1 MGTTIQGYDDSDFAA
16 AYPASGLAGMVG
28 LIGGRDGTRY
38 MRAFGH
44 SNAATG
50 TTMEPDTLFQIA
62 SMTKAITSV
71 AAMQLVE
78 AGKLSLDAPIG
89 DVLPALADAQVISGF
104 GEGDAPILRPA
115 ARPITLRHLLTHTSG
130 LGYDFVSVDQ
140 IRARQGVAPAAGS
153 IASITTPLLFD
164 PGERWEYGVS
174 TDWIGLAVEAVSG
187 QTLGAYFADHICG
200 PLGMVDT
207 GFYTADAMPANA
219 ASIHV
224 RTPGG
229 LMPIPVNLGGG
240 EFNSGGGGLSST
252 GADYMRFLRMLLNG
266 GTLDGATILSPATV
280 ADMFRNQIGTLPA
293 GRMGS
298 ANPELAP
305 PYDPFPGMDCGWGL
319 GFLINP
325 VSGPNGRA
333 PGSLAWAGIFNTY
346 YWVDPARDVIGI
358 FLSQLMPFGDA
369 GALAAAGAL
378 ERMAY
383 APQ

>member
-1 MGTTIQGYDDSDFAA
+1 MVTNTPSYNDSDFAA
-16 AYPASGLAGMVG
+16 AFPASGLAGMVG

-38 MRAFGH
+38 ARAFGH
-44 SNAATG
+44 SNAMNG
-50 TTMEPDTLFQIA
+50 TAMAADSVFQIA

-89 DVLPALADAQVISGF
+89 DVVPALADAQVISGF

-140 IRARQGVAPAAGS
+140 LRARQGAAPAPGT

-207 GFYTADAMPANA
+207 AFHTADTMPANA

-224 RTPGG
+224 RSPAG
-229 LMPIPVNLGGG
+229 LMAIPVNLGGG
-240 EFNSGGGGLSST
+240 DFNSGGGGLSST
-252 GADYMRFLRMLLNG
+252 GADYMRFLRMILNN

-280 ADMFRNQIGTLPA
+280 ADMTRNQVGGLPA

-325 VSGPNGRA
+325 VPGPNGRA
-333 PGSLAWAGIFNTY
+333 AGSLAWAGIFNTY
-346 YWVDPARDVIGI
+346 YWVDPASDVIGI